1 MMLRR
6 HVLQFAA
13 ALAAGAVLPL
23 RAQEQ
28 QPYEIHEYDFADTA
42 RQRHVPVRLYWP
54 REAAERVPLVVFS
67 HGIGGSRRGY
77 SYLGKHFAGNGI
89 ASLHLQHVGSD
100 RELWF
105 GNPLSLV
112 GRLQNAAQDSEALDR
127 AKDMRM
133 ALDLIL
139 AGPWGERIDAQRLI
153 AAGHSY
159 GANTTLLV
167 SGARVARVGGL
178 DLRDER
184 LQAAIVISAPPFY
197 GEGDPGRILQPV
209 QIPTLHITATGD
221 VIRIPGYYSPYEDRV
236 AVYRATGSSKK
247 TLAVFDGG
255 SHSMFTD
262 RPGTG
267 GADLNPQVKAA
278 TRELAL
284 AFAQA
289 QLGLTAAP
297 PIQEWVTRHRPILAK
312 VEMPGLTLV

>member
-1 MMLRR
+1 MMHRR
-6 HVLQFAA
+6 HLLQLAA
-13 ALAAGAVLPL
+13 ALAASAVLPL
-23 RAQEQ
+23 AAEEL
-28 QPYEIHEYDFADTA
+28 PFEIHEYDFADTE
-42 RQRHVPVRLYWP
+42 RQRHLPVRLYWP
-54 REAAERVPLVVFS
+54 RAATDRVPLVVFS

-77 SYLGKHFAGNGI
+77 SYLGKHFASHGI

-100 RELWF
+100 REVWF
-105 GNPLSLV
+105 GNPFALV
-112 GRLQNAAQDSEALDR
+112 GRLQDAAQDSEALNR
-127 AKDMRM
+127 AKDVHR
-133 ALDLIL
+133 ALDIVL
-139 AGPWGERIDAQRLI
+139 AGPWADRIDARRLV

-197 GEGDPGRILQPV
+197 GEGDPERILQPV

-221 VIRIPGYYSPYEDRV
+221 VIRIPGYYSPYEDRL
-236 AVYRATGSSKK
+236 AVYRAIGGMKK

-262 RPGTG
+262 RAGTG
-267 GADLNPQVKAA
+267 GTDLNPQVKTA

-284 AFAQA
+284 AFAQT
-289 QLGLTAAP
+289 QLGLAAPP
-297 PIQEWVTRHRPILAK
+297 PIQEWVGRHRAILAK
-312 VEMPGLTLV
+312 VEVPGLALV

>member
-6 HVLQFAA
+6 HVLQLAA
-13 ALAAGAVLPL
+13 AVAAGAALPL
-23 RAQEQ
+23 MAEEL
-28 QPYEIHEYDFADTA
+28 PYDVHEYDLFDAQ
-42 RQRHVPVRLYWP
+42 RQRPVPVRLYWP
-54 REAAERVPLVVFS
+54 REATDRVPLVVFS

-77 SYLGKHFAGNGI
+77 SYLGKHFASHGI

-105 GNPLSLV
+105 GNPLAIV
-112 GRLQNAAQDSEALDR
+112 GRLQGAAQDSEALHR
-127 AKDMRM
+127 AKDVHH

-167 SGARVARVGGL
+167 SGARVARVGEL

-197 GEGDPGRILQPV
+197 GEGDPARILQPV

-221 VIRIPGYYSPYEDRV
+221 VIRIPGYYSPYEDRI
-236 AVYRATGSSKK
+236 AVYRAIGGAKK

-267 GADLNPQVKAA
+267 GSELNPHVKAA
-278 TRELAL
+278 TRELSL

-289 QLGLTAAP
+289 QWGLTAAP
-297 PIQEWVTRHRPILAK
+297 PIQEWVSRHRPILAK
-312 VEMPGLTLV
+312 VETPGLVLV

>member
-6 HVLQFAA
+6 QVLQLAA
-13 ALAAGAVLPL
+13 AVAASAVLPL
-23 RAQEQ
+23 AAEEL
-28 QPYEIHEYDFADTA
+28 PFDVHEYDLFDAQ
-42 RQRHVPVRLYWP
+42 RQRPVPVRLYWP
-54 REAAERVPLVVFS
+54 REAIDRVPLVVFS

-77 SYLGKHFAGNGI
+77 SYLGKHFASHGI

-100 RELWF
+100 REVWF
-105 GNPLSLV
+105 GNPFALV
-112 GRLQNAAQDSEALDR
+112 GRLQGAAQDSEALNR
-127 AKDMRM
+127 AKDVRH

-167 SGARVARVGGL
+167 SGARVPRVGDLG
-178 DLRDER
+178 LRDER

-197 GEGDPGRILQPV
+197 GEGDPARILQPV
-209 QIPTLHITATGD
+209 QVPTLHITATGD
-221 VIRIPGYYSPYEDRV
+221 VIRIPGYYSPYEDRI
-236 AVYRATGSSKK
+236 AVYRAIGGAKK

-267 GADLNPQVKAA
+267 GAELNPQVKTA

-284 AFAQA
+284 AFAQT
-289 QLGLTAAP
+289 QLGLTP
-297 PIQEWVTRHRPILAK
+297 PPQIQEWVTRHRPILAK
-312 VEMPGLTLV
+312 VETTGLALL